1 MELILKEDV
10 KGVGYKNDIIDVKP
24 GFGRNFLIPRKL
36 AELATPGTKK
46 SREELLKQVQHKQ
59 EKIKKDATEIAAKIG
74 DSVLEIRAKAGET
87 GKIFGSITAIQIADS
102 LKKLGVDVD
111 RKKVHISQDIKEL
124 GQYTVELDLHKEVQH
139 KVVINVVAD

>member
-10 KGVGYKNDIIDVKP
+10 KGVGYKNDIINVKP

-59 EKIKKDATEIAAKIG
+59 EKNQERCGGNRSK
-74 DSVLEIRAKAGET
+74 
-87 GKIFGSITAIQIADS
+87 
-102 LKKLGVDVD
+102 
-111 RKKVHISQDIKEL
+111 
-124 GQYTVELDLHKEVQH
+124 
-139 KVVINVVAD
+139 NW

>member
-1 MELILKEDV
+1 MEVILKEDV

-59 EKIKKDATEIAAKIG
+59 EKIKKDALEIASKIG

-87 GKIFGSITAIQIADS
+87 GKIFGSITAIQ
-102 LKKLGVDVD
+102 
-111 RKKVHISQDIKEL
+111 
-124 GQYTVELDLHKEVQH
+124 
-139 KVVINVVAD
+139 